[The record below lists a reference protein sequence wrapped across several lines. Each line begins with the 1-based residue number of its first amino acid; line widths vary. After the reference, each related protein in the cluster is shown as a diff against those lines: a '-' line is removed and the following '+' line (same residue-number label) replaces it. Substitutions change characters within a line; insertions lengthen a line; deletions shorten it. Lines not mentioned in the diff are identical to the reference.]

1 MASENGKGTKTVITI
16 GFLISWVILV
26 NIIVESEGNGL
37 TNAEWLAGV
46 VVTFGML
53 FLWAKVMN
61 SV

>member
-1 MASENGKGTKTVITI
+1 MASKRGKGTKAVITI
-16 GFLISWVILV
+16 GFIISWVILA

-53 FLWAKVMN
+53 FLWVKVMN